1 MVFPSF
7 QHGMR
12 YCNQYQYQYH
22 FFVCGVELKGQTRN
36 CLKVLQ
42 EFLDF
47 GLPNRIVNMPL
58 QGSEMFRFS
67 SSCSST
73 LWLSTSP
80 LDEGHEYPKNI
91 HSRYSRYFHIFSED
105 FCQIAVSSA
114 HFLIIFPFF
123 QRGVEGSGAATR
135 CPCRGGALSGYGIWL
150 DGIWWIWH
158 VVFVVGTLW

>member
-1 MVFPSF
+1 
-7 QHGMR
+7 MR
-12 YCNQYQYQYH
+12 YCNQYQYH

-58 QGSEMFRFS
+58 QGSEMFR
-67 SSCSST
+67 
-73 LWLSTSP
+73 SP
-80 LDEGHEYPKNI
+80 VLVHQHFDFPHLPWMKGMNI
-91 HSRYSRYFHIFSED
+91 PRTFIVDIVDISIYFLKISVK
-105 FCQIAVSSA
+105 IAVSSA

-150 DGIWWIWH
+150 DGIW
-158 VVFVVGTLW
+158 